1 MKLTNELNLH
11 DSERRVLDELAAV
24 RIVGQPSEFIYLV
37 EGEFPD
43 NNMRFYRIK

>member
-1 MKLTNELNLH
+1 MKLTNEINLH
-11 DSERRVLDELAAV
+11 DSERVLGKLAAV
-24 RIVGQPSEFIYLV
+24 RIVAQPLEFIFLV